1 VVAVSTVVAVVSTVV
16 AVAAVSTEAAE
27 EDTVSVH
34 LWHSYPM
41 RSICGSADAL
51 LTARHE
57 PRTLPVV
64 KRRTAF

>member
-1 VVAVSTVVAVVSTVV
+1 MV
-16 AVAAVSTEAAE
+16 AVAAVSTEAVE

-34 LWHSYPM
+34 LWHSHPM

>member
-1 VVAVSTVVAVVSTVV
+1 VVAVSTEAVVSMV
-16 AVAAVSTEAAE
+16 AVAAVSTEAVE

-34 LWHSYPM
+34 LWHSHPM